1 MSSNNNK
8 VNYKSGKIMLFSTVL
23 SFILIGL
30 DQITKYLVAVNLKGQ
45 PSFSLIDGIIRL
57 PF

>member
-23 SFILIGL
+23 SFILIVFEL
-30 DQITKYLVAVNLKGQ
+30 IFVNYMFKCNFINKIFYYLL
-45 PSFSLIDGIIRL
+45 FI
-57 PF
+57 